1 MKPILVMNPARDAIF
16 AAFAQILVDHGA
28 ASIEDLERRLR
39 TVYPGAAVHA
49 RELAGETFV
58 IWYVYRDGHWVD
70 APTVADKTGG
80 LENDGRSARGSS
92 IDRGIDP
99 SRR

>member
-1 MKPILVMNPARDAIF
+1 MKPILVTNPARDHVF
-16 AAFAQILVDHGA
+16 AAFARMLVDHGA

-39 TVYPGAAVHA
+39 GVYPWAAVHA
-49 RELAGETFV
+49 RGLAAETVV

-70 APTVADKTGG
+70 APTAADRTGG
-80 LENDGRSARGSS
+80 LVHDGRSARGSS
-92 IDRGIDP
+92 IDGGIDR

>member
-1 MKPILVMNPARDAIF
+1 MKPILVVNPARDDIF
-16 AAFAQILVDHGA
+16 GAFAQILLDHGA
-28 ASIEDLERRLR
+28 ASIGDLELRLR
-39 TVYPGAAVHA
+39 TVYPRAAVHA

-58 IWYVYRDGHWVD
+58 IWYVYRDGKWVD
-70 APTVADKTGG
+70 APAGADTTGG
-80 LENDGRSARGSS
+80 LDHDGRSARRSS

>member
-1 MKPILVMNPARDAIF
+1 MKPILVVNPARDDIF

-28 ASIEDLERRLR
+28 ASIGDLELRLR
-39 TVYPGAAVHA
+39 TVYPRAAVHA

-58 IWYVYRDGHWVD
+58 IWYVYRDGTWVD
-70 APTVADKTGG
+70 APASSDTTGG
-80 LENDGRSARGSS
+80 HEQDGRTTRGSS